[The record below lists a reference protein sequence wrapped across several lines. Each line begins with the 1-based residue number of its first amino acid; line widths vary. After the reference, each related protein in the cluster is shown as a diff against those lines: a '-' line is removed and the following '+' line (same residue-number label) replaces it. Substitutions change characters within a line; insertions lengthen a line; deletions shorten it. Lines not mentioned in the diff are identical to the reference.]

1 MSIDVYL
8 EVGSKRTF
16 AGAIDWPGWCRSAKT
31 EEAALESLA
40 AYAARYGKVVARSRL
55 GFTAP
60 SGSGEFVVGE
70 RLTGNATTDFGAPGR
85 PTGGRFPSRSST
97 GCDASSKRAGGRSTG
112 PPPRP
117 RGASSLLGRVAEA
130 GSWRR

>member
-1 MSIDVYL
+1 MSIDVYV
-8 EVGSKRTF
+8 EVGSKRAF

-60 SGSGEFVVGE
+60 SGSGEFVVRE
-70 RLTGNATTDFGAPGR
+70 RLTGNATTDFGAPGIAPAADR
-85 PTGGRFPSRSST
+85 KEVSEPELDR
-97 GCDASSKRAGGRSTG
+97 
-112 PPPRP
+112 
-117 RGASSLLGRVAEA
+117 LLRILEA
-130 GSWRR
+130 